1 MTEVPN
7 QPAPPSRLRT
17 LLAPLLIVAA
27 ALVYY
32 GSYLGY
38 WFNPHDEGGTAA
50 FIAKRL
56 LDGEVPLRDVELGYN
71 VMWFWPI
78 VGLFKI
84 GGVNFLLMRAYFFAL
99 ATITA
104 LCGWTLVRRV
114 TRSEWL
120 ALAVGLALV
129 AFPGSQFK
137 NYNPLLCIAN
147 MLCIATAALAAVDTP
162 ARFWRRAGLGGA
174 VLGLSFLVR
183 IDIGFLFGAMWAGLF
198 ALRLFDTRLAARGRW
213 VDTLAAAA
221 VLASGVVLTHAPVYA
236 IARSQGFDR
245 QFVRQ
250 YPGWLDF
257 LTKQAGVIGPKAAP
271 APGAAARKKP
281 PRPANVPPVSRATL
295 PRVSW
300 ASFVSFQDSDKSA
313 LFALTYLPLLTYVGL
328 IGVAAFGA
336 LRALLRREFALDH
349 PATLALL
356 LLGGSLTTFP
366 QFFFFRPDRPHLSE
380 FMPGFIA
387 ATTCAVML
395 LSMGLPRVGRLAI
408 AAFFAAHFCLFGW
421 FALDHYSAGTIA
433 ARITT
438 KPNKRMFFE
447 AANGVRVWVP
457 KKDFAK
463 LDGVRRA
470 IVGNAR
476 PGEWVVCYPYQP
488 GYNLMTDRPTYER
501 DLYMDNATA
510 PRDWAGKAIARI
522 ERKRPAVIVID
533 ERAINVVEFSRFSW
547 WAKPVYEYVRANYHH
562 AGTFDT
568 TEVYARDPL
577 PEPKAP

>member
-1 MTEVPN
+1 MR
-7 QPAPPSRLRT
+7 A

-32 GSYLGY
+32 GSYLRF

-99 ATITA
+99 STITA
-104 LCGWTLVRRV
+104 LCGWSLVRRV
-114 TRSEWL
+114 TRNPWL
-120 ALAVGLALV
+120 AFAVGLALV

-137 NYNPLLCIAN
+137 NYNPLLCLAN
-147 MLCIATAALAAVDTP
+147 TLCLAMAALAAVDTP
-162 ARFWRRAGLGGA
+162 AGFWRRSALGGV

-183 IDIGFLFGAMWAGLF
+183 IDIGFLFSAMWAGLF
-198 ALRLFDTRLAARGRW
+198 VLRLFDSRLAARSRW
-213 VDTLAAAA
+213 LDTLAAAA
-221 VLASGVVLTHAPVYA
+221 VLAAGVVVTHAPVYA
-236 IARSQGFDR
+236 LARSQGFDQ

-250 YPGWLDF
+250 YPGWLNF
-257 LTKQAGVIGPKAAP
+257 LTKQAGVIGPKSDAKPAAVPGAP
-271 APGAAARKKP
+271 AKKKI
-281 PRPANVPPVSRATL
+281 PRPTNVPPVSRATL

-300 ASFVSFQDSDKSA
+300 ETFVSFKDSDKSA
-313 LFALTYLPLLTYVGL
+313 LFVLTYLPLLSYVAL
-328 IGVAAFGA
+328 IAVAAFGA
-336 LRALLRREFALDH
+336 FRAMLRRQFALDH
-349 PATLALL
+349 PAVLSLL

-387 ATTCAVML
+387 ATACALML
-395 LSMGLPRVGRLAI
+395 SGAALPRLARWAI
-408 AAFFAAHFCLFGW
+408 AALYAAHLCLFGW

-438 KPNKRMFFE
+438 KPSKRAFFD

-470 IVGNAR
+470 IVGSAK
-476 PGEWVVCYPYQP
+476 PGDWVVCYPYQP

-522 ERKRPAVIVID
+522 EKMRPAVIVID
-533 ERAINVVEFSRFSW
+533 ERAINLVEFSRFSR
-547 WAKPVYEYVRANYHH
+547 WATPVYEYVRANYHH

-568 TEVYARDPL
+568 TEVYASDPL
-577 PEPKAP
+577 PEPKSP